1 MRKQPIVQVLRCPQL
16 EIKRGLILKTQSRK
30 TENGFSL
37 VELLLTLVLV
47 LCLAA
52 ASVFSY
58 TALHRSANLDEGVNR
73 LESLIRFAQAEA
85 ATTGCKVRLQF
96 EPGAES
102 LESGQA
108 ELRKIKVT
116 WEPDFLNSPGVF
128 QVYTNKS
135 WSEEIVN
142 EIVGVA
148 KVRPVG
154 ASTAQVPRAATEIS
168 GALEPLEAG
177 EMEFAM
183 DFPGITFYPD
193 GSCDSA
199 ELILASRNPEDAR
212 RVEVT
217 LSGILGSVSS
227 RVVSASSVE
236 QTEDFL
242 EEDYME
248 EEYMTEEYME
258 DDFMDQTPDPGFSP
272 ADTSYS
278 DSSFSTDFSS
288 DIVP

>member
-1 MRKQPIVQVLRCPQL
+1 M
-16 EIKRGLILKTQSRK
+16 
-30 TENGFSL
+30 
-37 VELLLTLVLV
+37 ELLLTLVLI

-58 TALHRSANLDEGVNR
+58 TALHRSASLDEGLDR

-96 EPGAES
+96 EPVRDEV
-102 LESGQA
+102 ESGQG

-128 QVYTNKS
+128 QEYTNKA

-142 EIVGVA
+142 EVVGVA
-148 KVRPVG
+148 QVRPIGTASPQVVTA
-154 ASTAQVPRAATEIS
+154 ASTVETE
-168 GALEPLEAG
+168 EPVEVDEGSEAEF
-177 EMEFAM
+177 EME
-183 DFPGITFYPD
+183 FPGITFYPD

-227 RVVSASSVE
+227 RMMSSAS
-236 QTEDFL
+236 TEEGDDFL
-242 EEDYME
+242 DEEIEEDYMP
-248 EEYMTEEYME
+248 EEYME
-258 DDFMDQTPDPGFSP
+258 DHFMDDAGTDFSS
-272 ADTSYS
+272 DSSYGA
-278 DSSFSTDFSS
+278 DSSFSTEPSS